1 MNLTIDEM
9 REDAVAAFHAAVAT
23 VQPAR
28 LIPAALTVSGGRV
41 SICGEVLPEVKG
53 RRVVVALGKAG
64 PTLADAWLELLPDWT
79 DGLLVLTPHGVPVSD
94 RVAQTGEVLRG
105 AHPSPDEQGEASCRR
120 LLELAASLGEE
131 DLLVVLLSGG
141 ASALLAAPRPGLTLD
156 DIRATT
162 TALLSSGATIHQLN
176 AVRRQLLAA
185 AGGGLGRAA
194 APAQV
199 VTLVLSDVL
208 GDLIPDIG
216 SGPTVPSPTT
226 AADALGV
233 LGGHGV
239 VGDLPRSVV
248 DVLRASVETAGDD
261 AWAERSRIHILA
273 NNRTAVDAAAAC
285 LADRGYRTIAHPG
298 DLTGEAR
305 DRGALV
311 ARFAEAFSSRRPT
324 AFVAGGETTV
334 TVRGSGIGGR
344 NHELALAAALEFSGR
359 RQVVILAAGTDGI
372 DGLSDAAGAVV
383 DPSTVAKARVAG
395 VDLAAALAGNDSG
408 PALAATGDAIRTG
421 PTGTNVCDLVL
432 IVTAG

>member
-1 MNLTIDEM
+1 MTTIDRM
-9 REDAVAAFHAAVAT
+9 REDAIAAFHAAVAA
-23 VQPAR
+23 VQPER
-28 LIPAALTVSGGRV
+28 IIPSAVSVGGGRV
-41 SICGEVLPEVKG
+41 SIRGEALPEVKG

-79 DGLLVLTPHGVPVSD
+79 DELLVLTPHGVPVSD
-94 RVAQTGEVLRG
+94 RVAQGGEVLRG

-141 ASALLAAPRPGLTLD
+141 ASALLAAPRPGLALE

-162 TALLSSGATIHQLN
+162 TALLASGATIHRLN

-185 AGGGLGRAA
+185 AGGGLARAA

-233 LGGHGV
+233 LGGLGV
-239 VGDLPRSVV
+239 VAELPRTVV
-248 DVLRASVETAGDD
+248 EVLRARVEKPDD
-261 AWAERSRIHILA
+261 DGWAARNRVHVLA
-273 NNRTAVDAAAAC
+273 NNRTAVDAAAAF
-285 LADRGYRTIAHPG
+285 LAGRGYRTIAHPG
-298 DLTGEAR
+298 ELTGEAR
-305 DRGALV
+305 DRGALL
-311 ARFAEAFSSRRPT
+311 ARFAEAFSSSRPT

-334 TVRGSGIGGR
+334 AVRGSGSGGR
-344 NHELALAAALEFSGR
+344 NHELALSAALELSGR

-372 DGLSDAAGAVV
+372 DGSTDAAGAVV
-383 DPSTVAKARVAG
+383 DPGTVARARAAG
-395 VDLAAALAGNDSG
+395 VDFAASLANNGSG

-432 IVTAG
+432 LLSG

>member
-1 MNLTIDEM
+1 
-9 REDAVAAFHAAVAT
+9 
-23 VQPAR
+23 VQPSR
-28 LIPAALTVSGGRV
+28 LIPAAVAVDGDRV
-41 SICGEVLPEVKG
+41 AVRGEVLPEVAG
-53 RRVVVALGKAG
+53 RRVVAALGKAA
-64 PTLADAWLELLPDWT
+64 PTLAEAWLELLPDWA
-79 DGLLVLTPHGVPVSD
+79 DELLVLTPHGVPVSD
-94 RVAQTGEVLRG
+94 RVAKIGEVLRG
-105 AHPSPDEQGEASCRR
+105 AHPSPDEQGEVSCRR
-120 LLELAASLGEE
+120 LLELAASLGEK

-162 TALLSSGATIHQLN
+162 TALLKAGATIHQLN

-194 APAQV
+194 TPAQV
-199 VTLVLSDVL
+199 ATLILSDVL

-233 LGGHGV
+233 LGGLGV
-239 VGDLPRSVV
+239 VADLPRTVV
-248 DVLRASVETAGDD
+248 GVLRSRVEIADD
-261 AWAERSRIHILA
+261 AAWVERSRIHVLA
-273 NNRTAVDAAAAC
+273 NNRTAVEAAANC
-285 LADRGYRTIAHPG
+285 LAGCGYRTIAHPG

-305 DRGALV
+305 DRGALL

-344 NHELALAAALEFSGR
+344 NHELALAAALELSGR
-359 RQVVILAAGTDGI
+359 KQVVILAAGTDGV

-383 DPSTVAKARVAG
+383 DPSTVARARVAG

-421 PTGTNVCDLVL
+421 PTGTNVCDLALVL
-432 IVTAG
+432 AAD

>member
-1 MNLTIDEM
+1 MTPIEEL
-9 REDAVAAFHAAVAT
+9 REDALAAFHAALAA
-23 VQPAR
+23 VQPGR
-28 LIPAALTVSGGRV
+28 LIPAAVTVDGNRV
-41 SICGEVLPEVKG
+41 SIRGEELPKVTG

-64 PTLADAWLELLPDWT
+64 PTLADAWLELLPDWA
-79 DGLLVLTPHGVPVSD
+79 DELLVLTPHGVPVSD
-94 RVAQTGEVLRG
+94 RVAQGGEVLRG

-120 LLELAASLGEE
+120 LLELAGSLGEE

-162 TALLSSGATIHQLN
+162 TALLKAGATIHQLN

-194 APAQV
+194 APARV

-233 LGGHGV
+233 LGGLGV

-248 DVLRASVETAGDD
+248 DVLRARVEEPDDD
-261 AWAERSRIHILA
+261 AWAEHNQIHILA
-273 NNRTAVDAAAAC
+273 NNRTAVEAAANC

-305 DRGALV
+305 DRGALL
-311 ARFAEAFSSRRPT
+311 ARFAEAFSSSRPV

-334 TVRGSGIGGR
+334 TVRGSGSGGR
-344 NHELALAAALEFSGR
+344 NHELALAAALELTGR
-359 RQVVILAAGTDGI
+359 QPVVILAAGTDGI
-372 DGLSDAAGAVV
+372 DGGTDAAGALV
-383 DPSTVAKARVAG
+383 DANTPMRARFAG
-395 VDLAAALAGNDSG
+395 VDLAAALADNDSG
-408 PALAATGDAIRTG
+408 PALAASGDAIRTG

-432 IVTAG
+432 VLTA